1 MLTLTENEMR
11 LTAAGQAPCE
21 EYVTSKSAVTKE
33 EKPKTR
39 SRVVL
44 KHQVQK
50 IETSKPESKANI
62 TQNIDSESKTE
73 DEKSEQT
80 AGVVKGFSKC
90 VVALRATASGKD
102 DSKQPTTFGVAE
114 AAVVK
119 KLDPM
124 PAVAK
129 KVAPMSPTK
138 SGEAKPAV
146 GEKLAQKGAAKSG
159 EAKPA
164 VGEIVDPKP
173 PAKSGEAKPDVADE
187 HASELASVIDANEP
201 SVAALFSKSGPVRS
215 STICGASRPAEP
227 LQQPTAS

>member
-1 MLTLTENEMR
+1 MLTLTENEMM

-21 EYVTSKSAVTKE
+21 EYVTNKSAVTKE

-119 KLDPM
+119 K
-124 PAVAK
+124 
-129 KVAPMSPTK
+129 T
-138 SGEAKPAV
+138 
-146 GEKLAQKGAAKSG
+146 
-159 EAKPA
+159 
-164 VGEIVDPKP
+164 
-173 PAKSGEAKPDVADE
+173 
-187 HASELASVIDANEP
+187 
-201 SVAALFSKSGPVRS
+201 
-215 STICGASRPAEP
+215 
-227 LQQPTAS
+227 